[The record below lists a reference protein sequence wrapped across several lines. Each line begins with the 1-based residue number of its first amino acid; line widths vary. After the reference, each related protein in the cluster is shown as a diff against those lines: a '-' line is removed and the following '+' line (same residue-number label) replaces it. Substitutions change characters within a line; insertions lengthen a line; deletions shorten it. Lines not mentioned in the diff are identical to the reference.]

1 MATVVYSD
9 FDGEMAKQTDGDLTK
24 DIEFESI
31 KNSLMNI
38 INTMQGSRRMLPEFA
53 TDLHRL
59 LFEPID
65 DITAQMIGE
74 RVIEGVRYWD
84 DRVEVIGLDIEP
96 RYDSGEYRC
105 RLNVKIKTSIEVKSI
120 DFILK

>member
-9 FDGEMAKQTDGDLTK
+9 FDGEMTKQTDGDLTK
-24 DIEFESI
+24 DVEFESI
-31 KNSLMNI
+31 RNSLMNI

-74 RVIEGVRYWD
+74 RIIEGVRYWD
-84 DRVEVIGLDIEP
+84 DRVEIMGLDIEP
-96 RYDSGEYRC
+96 RYDFAEYRC
-105 RLNVKIKTSIEVKSI
+105 RLNVKIKTSIEVRSI